1 MQSFT
6 IFNSSAVADH
16 INILFYF
23 PSTTLWKW
31 LRWLT
36 IALDIAHAQKCLM
49 KGKWISKIFQDLM
62 KKSGTFQ
69 GPLLNSRT
77 FQDIYLLKIQDLFK
91 IVQTMQ
97 LTESLKQVN

>member
-1 MQSFT
+1 
-6 IFNSSAVADH
+6 
-16 INILFYF
+16 
-23 PSTTLWKW
+23 
-31 LRWLT
+31 
-36 IALDIAHAQKCLM
+36 
-49 KGKWISKIFQDLM
+49 M

-77 FQDIYLLKIQDLFK
+77 LQDIYLLKIQDLFK